1 MALPDFSVRQ
11 LLEAGVHFGHQKHRW
26 NPKMERFIFGT
37 FIFGTR
43 NNIHILD
50 LSQTVPMLYQ
60 ALQLVSDLVA
70 DGGRVLF
77 VGTKRQAA
85 PIVAEFAR
93 QSAQYYVNS
102 RWLGG
107 MLTNW
112 QTINKSIARLREL
125 EAQEAEGIQGLTKK
139 ERLQLSREKARLDRD
154 LGGIKDMG
162 SLPSVLFVID
172 TNKEAIAIQEAR
184 RLNIPVIAIV
194 DSNSDPDM
202 ADLPIPGNDD
212 AARAIELY
220 CSLIAKAALD
230 GIARSS
236 ADFGADLGAAVEAP
250 LEEAIVEEIVV
261 EEVVVTETVTATAE
275 ATVAAAPE
283 AVVESQEQA
292 EAAAEVVEPLF
303 ATPDGEPD
311 DLKKISG
318 VGPVL
323 EKKLNELGITKFAQI
338 AQFSSE
344 DIEKVD
350 TKLNFKGRIE
360 RDNWLEQVADLAKGE

>member
-26 NPKMERFIFGT
+26 NPKMER

-172 TNKEAIAIQEAR
+172 TNKEMIAIQEAR

-194 DSNSDPDM
+194 DSNCDPDM

-236 ADFGADLGAAVEAP
+236 SDFGADLGAAVEAP
-250 LEEAIVEEIVV
+250 VEEAIIEEIVV
-261 EEVVVTETVTATAE
+261 EEVVVKEEVAKEPAPVVAGKQEETE
-275 ATVAAAPE
+275 PE
-283 AVVESQEQA
+283 AAS
-292 EAAAEVVEPLF
+292 EAVQPLF
-303 ATPDGEPD
+303 ATPAGEPD

-338 AQFSSE
+338 AVFSAQ
-344 DIEKVD
+344 DIERVD
-350 TKLNFKGRIE
+350 IELNLKGRIE
-360 RDNWLEQVADLAKGE
+360 RDNWLEQIADLARGE